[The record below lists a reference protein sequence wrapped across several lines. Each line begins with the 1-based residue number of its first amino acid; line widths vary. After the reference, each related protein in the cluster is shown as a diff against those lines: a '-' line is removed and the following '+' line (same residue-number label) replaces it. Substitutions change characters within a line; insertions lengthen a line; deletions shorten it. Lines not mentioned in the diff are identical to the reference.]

1 MSSDRTLDTGS
12 DLSQRLMILGEMGV
26 GLAHEVNNHLHVI
39 LANIELVED
48 GTSHAA
54 RGRIALV
61 KDTVLQIKA
70 MMQEMLMFSRK
81 RKLRTEMLDVN
92 LLIEKAVTLFRYQ
105 LDRSGI
111 DLELTLCPGALNAEC
126 NKNLFPQVMLN
137 LLKNARDSMSKA
149 RTGTMISIRSFYPHE
164 REAVIEVSDNGPGI
178 ATGIHDEIFTPFYTT
193 KAGDAGAGIGLSI
206 SRSIVEAI
214 GGSIRVFTPEEG
226 GAGFRITLPVK
237 REPSARR
244 A

>member
-1 MSSDRTLDTGS
+1 MSDGRTPDNNS
-12 DLSQRLMILGEMGV
+12 DLGNRLMVLGEMGV

-48 GTSHAA
+48 GTGHAA
-54 RGRIALV
+54 RERLALV
-61 KDTVLQIKA
+61 KETVLQIKA
-70 MMQEMLMFSRK
+70 MMQELLMFSRK
-81 RKLRTEMLDVN
+81 RKLRTETLDVN
-92 LLIEKAVTLFRYQ
+92 LIVEKAVNLFRYQ

-111 DLELTLCPGALNAEC
+111 GLELGLCPGALNAEC

-137 LLKNARDSMSKA
+137 ILKNAADSISNA
-149 RTGTMISIRSFYPHE
+149 HVGSMICIRSFCSQG

-178 ATGIHDEIFTPFYTT
+178 EPGRHEEIFSAFYT
-193 KAGDAGAGIGLSI
+193 ARPGDAGAGIGLSI
-206 SRSIVEAI
+206 SRGIVEAI
-214 GGSIRVFTPEEG
+214 GGSIRAFTPEKG

-237 REPSARR
+237 RELAERR